1 MNQGIFV
8 SKNFNFQI
16 YIILIPSDWANGSF
30 ILHQISPSYLTDEL
44 KCQWVVGVGQ
54 SLSESKTKI
63 GEQIEKASGQETEDD
78 GNETED
84 FEIEMEGEQ
93 LAAEDC
99 VRKCIEEKKTNKN
112 INGVIIENNE
122 KHLAENDHKALK
134 SVQ

>member
-1 MNQGIFV
+1 M
-8 SKNFNFQI
+8 
-16 YIILIPSDWANGSF
+16 
-30 ILHQISPSYLTDEL
+30 
-44 KCQWVVGVGQ
+44 GVGQ

-99 VRKCIEEKKTNKN
+99 VRKCIEEKKTNTA

-122 KHLAENDHKALK
+122 EPLKACSCRQNMKTILK
-134 SVQ
+134 QDARYRSCFLVPKTSKGRVEQKIFVNTCRIQVLKP